1 MEKDK
6 AIVKALKSTQTPQIS
21 VDFQAHTMNKIF
33 KLAEQKRKRAYFLH
47 LCLISAASIGLII
60 TAAFLLKD
68 YLSFSFKLP
77 EIQFTKLTDF
87 QLTSTSISLFAFSFY
102 IAALILILVGLDAYF
117 RRKWLIKHQNS
128 K

>member
-21 VDFQAHTMNKIF
+21 VDFQAHTMNKIL

-77 EIQFTKLTDF
+77 EIQFT
-87 QLTSTSISLFAFSFY
+87 TSSLSLFAFSFY

>member
-21 VDFQAHTMNKIF
+21 IDFQENTMNKIF

-47 LCLISAASIGLII
+47 LCLISAASIGLIV

-68 YLSFSFKLP
+68 YLSFSLKLP
-77 EIQFTKLTDF
+77 DF
-87 QLTSTSISLFAFSFY
+87 QLTSSSISLFAFSFY